1 MTDLKNSQLDS
12 ILPIEYDLPSGP
24 AGLNDQG
31 REFRLVVVIPAYNEA
46 RFIGSTVQN
55 ACEYSDC
62 VLVVDDG
69 SQDETAL
76 LAQHADAPQAFDFFF
91 SETRFLSIGNRSHW
105 QLV

>member
-1 MTDLKNSQLDS
+1 VR
-12 ILPIEYDLPSGP
+12 EY
-24 AGLNDQG
+24 
-31 REFRLVVVIPAYNEA
+31 
-46 RFIGSTVQN
+46 T
-55 ACEYSDC
+55 DC

-91 SETRFLSIGNRSHW
+91 SETGFLSIGNRSHW